1 MTVHQLPVEA
11 GTFARYLRDLTALL
25 DPGDGWYGIFCQR
38 DPEGMRACLDG
49 VEIPP
54 WDVVESLLQDLATGR
69 GAQFAEPE
77 TVRARRLHTAS
88 AAVHD
93 RQPGGR
99 EALTERLE
107 LMRREQVYAT
117 GRAEELVRRL
127 AGEPEGTP
135 ASEQLAN
142 ELAWT
147 RDDHA
152 RATARVGEL
161 RGRLAAV
168 PDGPGADEE
177 TSVLPD
183 SWYSRADT
191 SAGPGPTRVPDG
203 RTRSGV
209 GWAADQEESAAPDGY
224 AHAAPADGRPRWA
237 QETAEGAGSAPVFG
251 GPARPADGPGEPNGS
266 GGPGRPHGQGRPNGP
281 GRPHGQGG
289 GAEHGREADDWS
301 GFARRYERPTAAE
314 ARAAAADGWDALRER
329 PGADPA
335 YDAYPRPGSDATRRP
350 GRPSLPDDWFRPE
363 PAAAEPGDP
372 AAPRPTAFGP
382 TPPGPAAS
390 SGTRTGSARPEAQP
404 DPPVG
409 PPAQS
414 ETRSAKKRRPRGGA
428 RFAGVEGSGDE
439 IAAVPVLPV
448 TDDVPRGARYG
459 GAAPSQETPA
469 APAVSDGARR
479 AARETVDALS
489 RLRAEGLSG
498 EAHAMICEAAVRP
511 ASWLPLL
518 AAELHRAGLDADW
531 ATLLWEA
538 ASQPALRLASAAG
551 ALAAAGRTEDSRQLL
566 RQGVARPAD
575 DIAAAVLALEDESRN
590 PEARALLTAYVQVH
604 TAEDTA
610 RIAERD
616 PRRLVPQLLDAAR
629 AQSAAHERDLVHA
642 LRVAGHLSG

>member
-69 GAQFAEPE
+69 GTQFAEPE
-77 TVRARRLHTAS
+77 TARARRLHTAS

-107 LMRREQVYAT
+107 LMRREQVYAR

-152 RATARVGEL
+152 RATARVREL
-161 RGRLAAV
+161 QGRRAAV

-191 SAGPGPTRVPDG
+191 SAGRGPTWVPDG
-203 RTRSGV
+203 RARSGV
-209 GWAADQEESAAPDGY
+209 GWAAVQEESAAPDGY
-224 AHAAPADGRPRWA
+224 AHAAPADGRPGWVH
-237 QETAEGAGSAPVFG
+237 ETAEGPGSAPVVG
-251 GPARPADGPGEPNGS
+251 GPARLADGPGEPNGP
-266 GGPGRPHGQGRPNGP
+266 GGPGRPHGQGGP

-301 GFARRYERPTAAE
+301 GFARPYERPTAAE
-314 ARAAAADGWDALRER
+314 AQAAVADGWDALRER

-335 YDAYPRPGSDATRRP
+335 YDAYPSPDSDATHRS

-363 PAAAEPGDP
+363 PAAAEPGAA

-390 SGTRTGSARPEAQP
+390 GGTRTGPARPEAQP
-404 DPPVG
+404 DPPVA
-409 PPAQS
+409 PPRRP

-479 AARETVDALS
+479 AARETVAALS

-518 AAELHRAGLDADW
+518 AAELQRAGLDADW

-610 RIAERD
+610 GIAERD
-616 PRRLVPQLLDAAR
+616 PRRLVPQLLAAAR
-629 AQSAAHERDLVHA
+629 AQSPAHERDLVHA